1 MFDDRFGAYYDTGQI
16 SGGPLTGSAP
26 FSNNGDPLAH
36 AILYSD
42 NVVINNTLQSDAAL
56 EITQNGCLI
65 VSCAAITIATGGLAL
80 EGYAAAGGAVTL
92 RMGLIR
98 AGWMAEDMALAEA
111 GTYTGGAGTVYM
123 ASRGAP
129 AGGKLA
135 EVAGEALESAAAKR
149 GVVAI
154 DANTLIRAIEAGE
167 GGAVDAALAGR
178 QPLVAV
184 TAAKEFLRKGDPA
197 ALRSWLSQRG
207 GQIVASALEQDVAA
221 LQAQAQSMGR
231 SLKPKDARVAASA
244 LREGVPVITRD
255 KRFRNFLNAIGIGGE
270 EF

>member
-56 EITQNGCLI
+56 EVTQDGWLI
-65 VSCAAITIATGGLAL
+65 VSAGALTIATGGLAL

-98 AGWMAEDMALAEA
+98 AGWMAEDMALAE
-111 GTYTGGAGTVYM
+111 GGNIGVGAGSVYM

-129 AGGKLA
+129 VGGKVAAVA
-135 EVAGEALESAAAKR
+135 EEALESAAHGRGSGAVRGLANSVRWKGFSKGSLAEHFTKHRAEFGEISQSQYLKMAKGFAQETGEFLEQR
-149 GVVAI
+149 VGNFIVRYDPATRRTLVGH
-154 DANTLIRAIEAGE
+154 ANTREIRTFYRADGRSADPFQA
-167 GGAVDAALAGR
+167 AVDLA
-178 QPLVAV
+178 
-184 TAAKEFLRKGDPA
+184 
-197 ALRSWLSQRG
+197 
-207 GQIVASALEQDVAA
+207 
-221 LQAQAQSMGR
+221 R
-231 SLKPKDARVAASA
+231 SLSG
-244 LREGVPVITRD
+244 L
-255 KRFRNFLNAIGIGGE
+255 
-270 EF
+270 